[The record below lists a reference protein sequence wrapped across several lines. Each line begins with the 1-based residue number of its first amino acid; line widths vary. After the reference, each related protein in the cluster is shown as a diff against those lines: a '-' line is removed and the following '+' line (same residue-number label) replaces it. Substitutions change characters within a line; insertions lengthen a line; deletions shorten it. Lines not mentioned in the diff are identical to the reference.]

1 MRMVILTHLGISLRQ
16 SDKDLRS
23 SFEMWS
29 TKEQGSEHLKYLKDH
44 TNLCENSM
52 KGYKVKVDSG
62 ERYPI
67 NMIVSA
73 HITDQLL
80 KKCIYTR
87 TNFYKM
93 SLTMEG
99 IPRLGLYKQK

>member
-1 MRMVILTHLGISLRQ
+1 MRMVILTPVDTSLRQ
-16 SDKDLRS
+16 SEIDLRS
-23 SFEMWS
+23 SFEMWG

-44 TNLCENSM
+44 PNLCENSM

-67 NMIVSA
+67 NMTVSA

-80 KKCIYTR
+80 KNCIYNG
-87 TNFYKM
+87 TNFY
-93 SLTMEG
+93 
-99 IPRLGLYKQK
+99 